1 MLPARHAMCKALV
14 VSTSIDP
21 YDEED
26 PKQGAKKGRP
36 KDILPIPAPP
46 LVQFTKDM
54 WEALIELLN
63 EIVVL
68 LEGNEDDA
76 PFKGVIDLRRA
87 IHAQRVIADF
97 RVDLE
102 NFANQGDE
110 EESTRP
116 ETAAL
121 REVLREQAAA
131 VL

>member
-1 MLPARHAMCKALV
+1 MLPARYAMCKALV

-21 YDEED
+21 YDSQANE
-26 PKQGAKKGRP
+26 QVAKKGRNE
-36 KDILPIPAPP
+36 DILPIPAPP
-46 LVQFTKDM
+46 LIQFTKDM

-63 EIVVL
+63 EIIMH

-102 NFANQGDE
+102 CFANQGDE

-116 ETAAL
+116 ETAAMREAL
-121 REVLREQAAA
+121 REHAATVL
-131 VL
+131 